1 MKKRCRLYPHP
12 WFPFASPIQ
21 FLPQV
26 RPLNVKQPRTWSSGP
41 SISSLFV
48 KISPSLVA
56 ALLSP
61 VYDSSG
67 REEQNPAVMRFK
79 AVLDA
84 YVFYWT
90 LPLGSA
96 LEFSCH
102 RFAFLSPGYSEITS
116 TTFEVRAPCQVMT
129 ISLCKLITIFRT
141 ILMVSLYHNSFKK
154 LGCLHS
160 SRNTSTRQPLEFSS
174 EKTLH
179 REFRGTRD
187 RALRWSSWAWMSKEA
202 KVGKGNGG
210 SKSI

>member
-1 MKKRCRLYPHP
+1 MRRSRAKGFFFLFSICSPNCLAIRGNNSPKYFLSSLNPFILGGQVCGQLSMKKRCRLYPHP

-102 RFAFLSPGYSEITS
+102 QIAFLSPGYSEITC
-116 TTFEVRAPCQVMT
+116 TAFEVRAACNIQN
-129 ISLCKLITIFRT
+129 
-141 ILMVSLYHNSFKK
+141 Y
-154 LGCLHS
+154 
-160 SRNTSTRQPLEFSS
+160 
-174 EKTLH
+174 
-179 REFRGTRD
+179 RD
-187 RALRWSSWAWMSKEA
+187 GFA
-202 KVGKGNGG
+202 VPQFF
-210 SKSI
+210 